1 MKQNHLPANVILRNA
16 LSELCSR
23 YKNHRIPQV
32 RHANICDAKSQI
44 IPKLISPSESY
55 IIEMVY
61 TVKNVW

>member
-1 MKQNHLPANVILRNA
+1 M
-16 LSELCSR
+16 
-23 YKNHRIPQV
+23 PQA